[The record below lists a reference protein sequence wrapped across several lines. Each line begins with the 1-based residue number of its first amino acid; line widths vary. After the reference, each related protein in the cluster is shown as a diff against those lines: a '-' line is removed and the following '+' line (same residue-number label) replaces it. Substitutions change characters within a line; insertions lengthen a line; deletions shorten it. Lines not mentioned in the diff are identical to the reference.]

1 MLKMTLGAVA
11 LALLTAVSGAQAQ
24 TRLDF
29 ASGAMP
35 KIEPNI
41 LLVMNVSVL
50 GFNFGLYIGWSPVD
64 ERSRYESQV
73 RSVFG
78 QLFAWHAEGKLRPP
92 VWKIYPLERFTDV
105 RDALLWRRTAGK
117 ILLRISPGSAHRL
130 DGGAVYA
137 T

>member
-1 MLKMTLGAVA
+1 
-11 LALLTAVSGAQAQ
+11 
-24 TRLDF
+24 
-29 ASGAMP
+29 MP

-41 LLVMNVSVL
+41 LLVKNVSVL
-50 GFNFGLYIGWSPVD
+50 GFNFGLYIGWSPAD
-64 ERSRYESQV
+64 KRSRYESQV

-78 QLFAWHAEGKLRPP
+78 QLFVRHAEGKIRPL

-105 RDALLWRRTAGK
+105 QDALLWRRTVGK
-117 ILLRISPGSAHRL
+117 ILLSISPGSGHRL